1 MTGEPL
7 FFVKEGAL
15 APTARLLFKV
25 TKDFRLT
32 SPDGQVVYEEGRDYT
47 LAMGS
52 NIVTLTD
59 QSQIPFKTH
68 ADIYPPRGAP
78 NSYGRT
84 VDGHGS
90 VLWSEGAY
98 FHNLAPLAT
107 YRHDESWTDAPP
119 QPDEVGVRRT
129 LMKLRAKQP
138 LKLVILGDSI
148 SAGYNA
154 SGFVQ
159 APPFQPGYAQLF
171 ADNLQYRFGASVKV
185 TNLSVA
191 GKASDWGI
199 TMAPK
204 VIAENPDLVVIAFGM
219 NDQGPATKFK
229 DNIEKIIAAVTAG
242 RPEADI
248 ILVSSM
254 AGNSD
259 LDKFPQAH
267 FTSYRDALKS
277 LRKPGV
283 TVADVTSVWL
293 EVVNRKSF
301 LSLTGNGVNHPNDL
315 GHRIY
320 ADVLTALFPHH

>member
-15 APTARLLFKV
+15 APTAHLLFKV
-25 TKDFRLT
+25 TKDFRLV
-32 SPDGQVVYEEGRDYT
+32 SPDGKVVYEQGRDYT
-47 LAMGS
+47 LEMGS
-52 NIVTLTD
+52 NVVTLTD
-59 QSQIPFKTH
+59 QSRIPFKTH
-68 ADIYPPRGAP
+68 ADIYPPPGSP

-84 VDGHGS
+84 VDGHRS
-90 VLWSEGAY
+90 VLWSEGTY
-98 FHNLAPLAT
+98 FHDLEPLAT
-107 YRHDESWTDAPP
+107 YSHDELWTDVPP
-119 QPDEVGVRRT
+119 QPDATGLHHT
-129 LMKLRAKQP
+129 LMKLRMKQP

-154 SGFVQ
+154 SGFVH
-159 APPFQPGYAQLF
+159 APPFQPSYPKLF
-171 ADNLQYRFGASVKV
+171 AVNLQDRFGVSVNV

-204 VIAENPDLVVIAFGM
+204 VVAENPDLVVIAFGM
-219 NDQGPATKFK
+219 NDREPATKFK
-229 DNIEKIIAAVTAG
+229 DNIEKTIAAVTLG
-242 RPEADI
+242 SPEADI

-259 LDKFPQAH
+259 LDGFSPEH
-267 FTSYRDALKS
+267 FTNYRDALKS
-277 LRKPGV
+277 LQKSGV
-283 TVADVTSVWL
+283 VVADVTSVWL
-293 EVVNRKSF
+293 EVVSRKSF

-320 ADVLTALFPHH
+320 ADVLTGLFPN